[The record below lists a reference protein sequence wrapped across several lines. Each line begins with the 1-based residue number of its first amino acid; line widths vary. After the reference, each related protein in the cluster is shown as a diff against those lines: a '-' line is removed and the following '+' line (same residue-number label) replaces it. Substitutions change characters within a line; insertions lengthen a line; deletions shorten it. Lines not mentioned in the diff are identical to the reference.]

1 MDERPMTGMLDE
13 DAIRAG
19 AVRVDTMFN
28 LDGTTT
34 IEWTDINGN
43 TIRRERGPIL
53 HGTIAVDTP
62 FEPTLEYGVT
72 TSQMDDIDA
81 REWDRENDAH
91 HAVYRRAYDDAYYG
105 NPYVRRYAETVRE
118 EDSQRLERIF
128 CFGGWDTS
136 DDEDEPE
143 IKEERGG
150 ALDEFLDEFKP
161 QTTPERSDEQK

>member
-19 AVRVDTMFN
+19 AVRVNTTFN

-34 IEWTDINGN
+34 IEWEDINGN
-43 TIRRERGPIL
+43 TIRSERGPTVY
-53 HGTIAVDTP
+53 GTVAADTT

-72 TSQMDDIDA
+72 ADQMDDM

-91 HAVYRRAYDDAYYG
+91 HAVYRRDYDDAYYG
-105 NPYVRRYAETVRE
+105 NPYVRRYAETARE
-118 EDSQRLERIF
+118 EDLQRLERVF

-161 QTTPERSDEQK
+161 QTTTERSEEQK

>member
-1 MDERPMTGMLDE
+1 MDERPITGTLDE

-19 AVRVDTMFN
+19 AVRVSTMFN

-43 TIRRERGPIL
+43 TI
-53 HGTIAVDTP
+53 

-72 TSQMDDIDA
+72 ADQMDDM

-91 HAVYRRAYDDAYYG
+91 HAVYRRDYDNAYW
-105 NPYVRRYAETVRE
+105 
-118 EDSQRLERIF
+118 RLEHVF

-136 DDEDEPE
+136 DDDGEPE

-161 QTTPERSDEQK
+161 QTTHRKK

>member
-43 TIRRERGPIL
+43 TIRRERSPTVY
-53 HGTIAVDTP
+53 GTIAVDTP

-72 TSQMDDIDA
+72 TDQMDDM
-81 REWDRENDAH
+81 RELDRENDAY

-118 EDSQRLERIF
+118 EDSQRLEHVF
-128 CFGGWDTS
+128 CFGEWNAS

-150 ALDEFLDEFKP
+150 ALDEFINGLKP
-161 QTTPERSDEQK
+161 QKTTPERSDEQK

>member
-1 MDERPMTGMLDE
+1 MDERAMTGMLDE

-43 TIRRERGPIL
+43 TIRRERGPTVYGSI
-53 HGTIAVDTP
+53 GVDTP

-72 TSQMDDIDA
+72 ADQMDDM

-91 HAVYRRAYDDAYYG
+91 HAVYRRDYDDAYYG
-105 NPYVRRYAETVRE
+105 NPYVRRYSETVRE
-118 EDSQRLERIF
+118 EYLQHLEGVF
-128 CFGGWDTS
+128 WMGQWNTS
-136 DDEDEPE
+136 DDKEQPDIED
-143 IKEERGG
+143 ERGG

>member
-28 LDGTTT
+28 LDSTTT

-43 TIRRERGPIL
+43 TIRRERGPIVY
-53 HGTIAVDTP
+53 GTIAVDTP

-72 TSQMDDIDA
+72 TNQMDDM
-81 REWDRENDAH
+81 RELDRENDAY

-118 EDSQRLERIF
+118 EDSQRLEHVF
-128 CFGGWDTS
+128 CFGEWNAS

-150 ALDEFLDEFKP
+150 ALDEFIDGLKP
-161 QTTPERSDEQK
+161 QKTTPERSDEQK

>member
-28 LDGTTT
+28 PDGTTT
-34 IEWTDINGN
+34 IEWIDINGN
-43 TIRRERGPIL
+43 TIRRGRGPIV
-53 HGTIAVDTP
+53 HGNIAVDTQ
-62 FEPTLEYGVT
+62 EYGVT
-72 TSQMDDIDA
+72 TGQMDNIDA

-91 HAVYRRAYDDAYYG
+91 HAVYRRAYDDEYYG
-105 NPYVRRYAETVRE
+105 NPYVRRYSETVRE
-118 EDSQRLERIF
+118 EDLQRLERVF

-136 DDEDEPE
+136 DGEDEPE

>member
-1 MDERPMTGMLDE
+1 MDERPMTGTLDE

-19 AVRVDTMFN
+19 AVRVSTMFN

-43 TIRRERGPIL
+43 TIRRERSPTVY
-53 HGTIAVDTP
+53 GTIAVDTP

-72 TSQMDDIDA
+72 ADQMDDM

-91 HAVYRRAYDDAYYG
+91 HAVYRRDYDNAYW
-105 NPYVRRYAETVRE
+105 
-118 EDSQRLERIF
+118 RLEPVF

-136 DDEDEPE
+136 DAEDEPE

-161 QTTPERSDEQK
+161 QITHRKK